1 MGGTISQWETVCSC
15 PTFQGNDFWGKMTD
29 RDRGITW
36 KGLRGQGMA
45 IQWAVLVV
53 SSALFVLLLEALRLP
68 ASLLL
73 GPMSAA
79 ILIAAAD
86 GSVRVPRWPFF
97 AAQAV
102 IGCMIARSTT
112 PSTIGA
118 ISHNWPLFL
127 ATSLGVIGAA
137 NALGWLLARCRIL
150 PGTTAIWGS
159 SPGAATAMVLMAD
172 AQGADVRLVAFMQY
186 LRVVIVAVA
195 ASVISRLWTAASN
208 NRAEGTQW
216 FSQIHWW
223 QFGETLTVIVVGLAA
238 AFLWRVPAGPFL
250 LPLAIGAVLN
260 GSGLLTIELPPWL
273 LALSYAVA
281 GWSIGLR
288 FTPSILS
295 HAARALPGVLAAILA
310 LTAISGG
317 LAFLLVWLS
326 GIDPLTAYLA
336 TSPGGAD
343 SVAIIAASTNVDVP
357 FVMAQQTARFL
368 IVLFI
373 GPAIASLAARW
384 TGVAARP

>member
-1 MGGTISQWETVCSC
+1 MKSLGRRLS
-15 PTFQGNDFWGKMTD
+15 
-29 RDRGITW
+29 W
-36 KGLRGQGMA
+36 KGLRGQRPA
-45 IQWAVLVV
+45 IQWIMLVV
-53 SSALFVLLLEALRLP
+53 LSALFVVLLEALRLP

-79 ILIAAAD
+79 ILVASAN
-86 GSVRVPRWPFF
+86 GSVQVPRWPFL
-97 AAQAV
+97 AAQGV

-118 ISHNWPLFL
+118 IAQNWPLFV
-127 ATSLGVIGAA
+127 ATSLGVIGSA
-137 NALGWLLARCRIL
+137 NALGWLLARLRVL

-195 ASVISRLWTAASN
+195 ASVISRLWTAASSN
-208 NRAEGTQW
+208 HVEGMHW
-216 FSQIHWW
+216 FAQIHWW
-223 QFGETLTVIVVGLAA
+223 QFGETLAVIAA
-238 AFLWRVPAGPFL
+238 GIAVSFLWRVPAGPFL
-250 LPLAIGAVLN
+250 LPLAIGAALN
-260 GSGLLTIELPPWL
+260 GSGLRTIELPPSL
-273 LALSYAVA
+273 LALSYAIA

-288 FTPSILS
+288 FTPSIMS
-295 HAARALPGVLAAILA
+295 HAARALPSVLAAILA
-310 LTAISGG
+310 LIAISAG
-317 LAFLLVWLS
+317 LAFLLVRLS

-343 SVAIIAASTNVDVP
+343 SVAIIAASTKVDVP

-384 TGVAARP
+384 TGAAEGTK